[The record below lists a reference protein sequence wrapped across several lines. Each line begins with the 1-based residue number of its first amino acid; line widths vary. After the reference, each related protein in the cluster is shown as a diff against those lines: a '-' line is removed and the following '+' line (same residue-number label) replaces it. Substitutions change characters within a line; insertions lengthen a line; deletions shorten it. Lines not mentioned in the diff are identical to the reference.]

1 MVSIPNFRSEH
12 GLWTTF
18 LALAVRL
25 LLPFPGRVT
34 TKIHTSCL
42 KSSMIF
48 DKRWNRYMLLMH
60 VCLSIADEL
69 ELPLSTMLAASIAPY
84 QVMNVR
90 YVTFSPV

>member
-1 MVSIPNFRSEH
+1 M
-12 GLWTTF
+12 WTAF

-25 LLPFPGRVT
+25 FLPFPGRVT

-42 KSSMIF
+42 KSIVLF
-48 DKRWNRYMLLMH
+48 DETWNRYMLLTH
-60 VCLSIADEL
+60 VLLSIAGEL
-69 ELPLSTMLAASIAPY
+69 ELPLSTMLAVSIAPY